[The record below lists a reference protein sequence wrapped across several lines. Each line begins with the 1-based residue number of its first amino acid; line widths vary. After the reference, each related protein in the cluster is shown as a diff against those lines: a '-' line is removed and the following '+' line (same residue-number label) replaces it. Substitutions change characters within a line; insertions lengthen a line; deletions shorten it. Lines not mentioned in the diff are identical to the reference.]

1 MVQIQT
7 NIGYAKYA
15 TRTAAEQVADSLPG
29 VSGSHSHAGKDGI
42 STPNIGDRYFEPGV
56 RKDHK
61 NLDAALVEMGMK
73 PTIAPPGGNRN
84 VTNEHGNLD
93 PQKLGLSPDAKR
105 EELDLPTFFGG
116 MKDGSMTD
124 VSDGGDPEDTTDLLD
139 LDESSPGTGVFDLDG
154 GSGDDDDD
162 DLKIL

>member
-7 NIGYAKYA
+7 NIGYAKFA
-15 TRTAAEQVADSLPG
+15 TRAAAERVADALPG
-29 VSGSHSHAGKDGI
+29 VNGAHSHAGKDGI
-42 STPNIGDRYFEPGV
+42 STPNVGDRYFEPGV

-84 VTNEHGNLD
+84 VTNENGNLD
-93 PQKLGLSPDAKR
+93 PEKLGLSPDARR
-105 EELDLPTFFGG
+105 EELDLPTFFGEMQG
-116 MKDGSMTD
+116 GSGTD
-124 VSDGGDPEDTTDLLD
+124 VSDGGDPDDSIGILGPGSTSDSFGPFD
-139 LDESSPGTGVFDLDG
+139 SDE
-154 GSGDDDDD
+154 DDDDD